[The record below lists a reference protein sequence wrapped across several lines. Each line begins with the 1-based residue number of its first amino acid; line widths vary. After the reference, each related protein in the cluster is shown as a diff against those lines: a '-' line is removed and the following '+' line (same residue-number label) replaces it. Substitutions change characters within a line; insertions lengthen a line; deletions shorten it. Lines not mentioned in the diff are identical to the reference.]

1 MSHIVYVDDRNP
13 FQTPLDEEWELCWVV
28 SWKRHEI
35 SDVLVCGVGVTQ
47 LNRSFHSL
55 WASPVDQV
63 KMGLVP
69 PRANQLVVGIL
80 TYIPNVLLLQVV
92 LVHTS
97 DVS

>member
-1 MSHIVYVDDRNP
+1 MYVDDRNP
-13 FQTPLDEEWELCWVV
+13 FQTTLDEEWELCWVV

-55 WASPVDQV
+55 RTRPVDQV
-63 KMGLVP
+63 EMGLVP

-80 TYIPNVLLLQVV
+80 TDIPNVLLLQVV
-92 LVHTS
+92 LVHAS